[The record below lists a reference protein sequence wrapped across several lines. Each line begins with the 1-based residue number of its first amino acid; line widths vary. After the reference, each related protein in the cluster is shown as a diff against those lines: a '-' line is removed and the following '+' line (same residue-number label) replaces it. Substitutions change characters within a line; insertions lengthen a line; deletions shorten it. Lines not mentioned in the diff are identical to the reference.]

1 MISDIHDENELIGVF
16 LGMSSSAYEYMAN
29 IITPYQ
35 HGYVPLIGEFLVI
48 ENGAEYIVAR
58 ITEVAPRG
66 EFTTFMGEKWLAD
79 VALYEDAIGQDIKSQ
94 KITYLV
100 RIKLLGRINRESN
113 KFVPGVRS
121 VPHITS
127 KVRRPSRA
135 LVKEICN
142 KALEEQQAGVQIGTY
157 TLDPAIDIRFD
168 FEHLVSRRT
177 FIFSRA
183 GYGKSNLMKVIASSW
198 TKDHGALF
206 IFDPEGE
213 YAITDKKGRP
223 GIMDR
228 IPAIL
233 ITNRKNIAAKVGRNV
248 YNRVKFDLKAFK
260 PKFIVPII
268 VPESKHEYVFF
279 RKLMSLEDGQ
289 WRELVDLI
297 HDKGWNAEG
306 AEITRI
312 LKKQP
317 RSTAEEED
325 MAMQRGVKE
334 DVTLMAIINNLVA
347 PIRSLHDPESRIIN
361 VLEEAARKELPVI
374 LDISLLDSVT
384 ALQFCSIIIAHFF
397 NKNQRD
403 FVGGDENLL
412 KIVFAIEE
420 AQSVI
425 GSNQNVQKFV
435 ELAKE
440 GRKYQLGSIF
450 ITQQPASISPEI
462 ISQGDNFFVFHM
474 LSKGDLRSLQSAN
487 AHYSDDILT
496 QVLNEPVRGK
506 AYFWSSPQPF
516 VIPVQIADFEQA
528 TKPGTASTIQSTCDL
543 LKDVEATISA
553 EDSLEAGI
561 IGKLGAMMREKGID
575 AGNAAMIE
583 QKKKEL
589 TIGLY
594 RALTEAER
602 AFIKKIGA
610 GQVGPR
616 GPDPFAITFLYFTR
630 LVEKLK
636 TTSRPQ

>member
-1 MISDIHDENELIGVF
+1 
-16 LGMSSSAYEYMAN
+16 MSSNAYEYMAN
-29 IITPYQ
+29 VITPYQ

-48 ENGAEYIVAR
+48 ENGAEYLVAR
-58 ITEVAPRG
+58 ITDVAPRG

-100 RIKLLGRINRESN
+100 RIKLLGRIDRESN
-113 KFVPGVRS
+113 AFIPGIRS

-127 KVRRPSRA
+127 KVRRPSQA

-142 KALEEQQAGVQIGTY
+142 KALAEQQAGVQIGTY

-168 FEHLVSRRT
+168 FENLVSRRT

-213 YAITDKKGRP
+213 YAVTDKKGRP

-228 IPAIL
+228 IPVIL
-233 ITNRKNIAAKVGRNV
+233 VTNRKNITSKVGRNV
-248 YNRVKFDLKAFK
+248 YSHVKFNLKEFN

-268 VPESKHEYVFF
+268 VSETKHDTVFF
-279 RKLMSLEDGQ
+279 KKLMSLEEGQ
-289 WRELVDLI
+289 WRALVDLI
-297 HDKGWNAEG
+297 QENGWNTEPS
-306 AEITRI
+306 EITRI
-312 LKKQP
+312 LKKKAP
-317 RSTAEEED
+317 TTAEEQED
-325 MAMQRGVKE
+325 EAQRYKKE
-334 DVTLMAIINNLVA
+334 DVTITAIVNNLVTA
-347 PIRSLHDPESRIIN
+347 LRDLHDPESHLIT

-374 LDISLLDSVT
+374 LDISLLDSTT
-384 ALQFCSIIIAHFF
+384 ALQFCSTVIAYFF

-403 FVGGDENLL
+403 FIGGDENLL

-425 GSNQNVQKFV
+425 GGTQNVHNFV

-450 ITQQPASISPEI
+450 ITQQPASISTDI

-474 LSKGDLRSLQSAN
+474 LSKGDLRSLQNAN

-516 VIPVQIADFEQA
+516 VIPVQIRNFEEE
-528 TKPGTASTIQSTCDL
+528 TKPGSALAVQSSNVLLEGIESTI
-543 LKDVEATISA
+543 AA
-553 EDSLEAGI
+553 EDALEGRI
-561 IGKLGAMMREKGID
+561 LDKLAAVMDGKGIRLD
-575 AGNAAMIE
+575 DTTTIE
-583 QKKKEL
+583 QRKKDL
-589 TIGLY
+589 SISLY
-594 RALTEAER
+594 RSLQEPEKAYLV
-602 AFIKKIGA
+602 KVGGA
-610 GQVGPR
+610 QPGLQG
-616 GPDPFAITFLYFTR
+616 GDPFAVRYPYFFK

-636 TTSRPQ
+636 GKKSTTLSS